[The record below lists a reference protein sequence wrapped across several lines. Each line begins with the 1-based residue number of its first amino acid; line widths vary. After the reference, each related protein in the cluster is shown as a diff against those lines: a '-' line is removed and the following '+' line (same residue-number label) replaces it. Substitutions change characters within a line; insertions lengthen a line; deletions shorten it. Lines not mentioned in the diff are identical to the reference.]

1 MILGGFISPF
11 QAREKWMSRIIAI
24 FFGSAE
30 SPWSFPNRTYR
41 FFTVQ
46 FTEVSWV
53 IGVPPNHHLFV
64 DGISLNKPTSYWGTP
79 MTMETTIYQDYM
91 NYIPD
96 SWWFRRWNPPDM
108 VNLWS
113 QIHKT
118 MDDLPERGG
127 AEITQVQVKPQRNE
141 YVRSIWCKKKTQS

>member
-1 MILGGFISPF
+1 
-11 QAREKWMSRIIAI
+11 
-24 FFGSAE
+24 
-30 SPWSFPNRTYR
+30 
-41 FFTVQ
+41 
-46 FTEVSWV
+46 
-53 IGVPPNHHLFV
+53 
-64 DGISLNKPTSYWGTP
+64 

-141 YVRSIWCKKKTQS
+141 YVRSMW